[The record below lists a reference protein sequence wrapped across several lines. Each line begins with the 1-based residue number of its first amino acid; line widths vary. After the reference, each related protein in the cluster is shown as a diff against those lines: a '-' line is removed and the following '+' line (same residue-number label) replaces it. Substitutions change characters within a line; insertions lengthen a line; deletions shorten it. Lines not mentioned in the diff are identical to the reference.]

1 MALFYLFMLFDI
13 VFIGVIKQNVTDIY
27 YCCPINFRLTNKKRE
42 KNKSPFPKRFVTLC
56 DQT

>member
-1 MALFYLFMLFDI
+1 MALFYLFRLFDI

-42 KNKSPFPKRFVTLC
+42 KNKSPFPKRFVT
-56 DQT
+56 